1 MRLKERVA
9 IVTGAARGIGRAIAS
24 RFAREGARVIVDDI
38 NQEKGLAVVEEIRA
52 ADGEAL
58 FVRAD
63 VSQEEEVNNLVG
75 QAVEAFGRLD
85 ILVNNAV
92 CDSLSVLQNVWEPN
106 FNVTLK
112 GAWLCCQAAI
122 PRMAE
127 AGGGSIINISSVN
140 ALMGL
145 GTEHVYSAAKAGM
158 VSFTRCLAVQH
169 GRDGIRVNC
178 ICPGSIQTE
187 IWDELLKTRPQI
199 WDELVR
205 WYPLGRLGR
214 PEDIANA
221 ALFLASD
228 EASFATG
235 AIFVID
241 GGLTAGFTGWPI

>member
-1 MRLKERVA
+1 
-9 IVTGAARGIGRAIAS
+9 
-24 RFAREGARVIVDDI
+24 VDDI